1 MYMIELLEDLL
12 IEINDKIENK
22 YVLVGSLSLNFNGF
36 DVLPKKKELDIVI
49 IDENLFKLLQ
59 PMGKFSINENGERT
73 PFGEKK
79 RMMVRTHENLF
90 IDVYLKDEL
99 PTHNFYKLKNGKT
112 IKIADIE
119 DYKKH
124 YGDMM
129 SNYDFKKYDLDG
141 RFINKIINYTNLF

>member
-1 MYMIELLEDLL
+1 MIEILENLLMD
-12 IEINDKIENK
+12 INYKIENN
-22 YVLVGSLSLNFNGF
+22 YVLVGSLSLNFNGY

-49 IDENLFKLLQ
+49 TNEELFKTLQ
-59 PMGKFSINENGERT
+59 SMGKFSINENGERT

-79 RMMVRTHENLF
+79 RMMVRTPENLF
-90 IDVYLKDEL
+90 IDVYLKDDL
-99 PTHNFYKLKNGKT
+99 PTHNFYKLKNGKV

-124 YGDMM
+124 YGHII

-141 RFINKIINYTNLF
+141 RFVNKINNYINLF

>member
-1 MYMIELLEDLL
+1 M
-12 IEINDKIENK
+12 
-22 YVLVGSLSLNFNGF
+22 GSLSLNFNGY

-49 IDENLFKLLQ
+49 TNEELFKTLQ
-59 PMGKFSINENGERT
+59 SMGKFSINENGERT

-79 RMMVRTHENLF
+79 RMMVRTPENLF
-90 IDVYLKDEL
+90 IDVYLKDDL
-99 PTHNFYKLKNGKT
+99 PTHNFYKLKNGKV

-124 YGDMM
+124 YGHII

-141 RFINKIINYTNLF
+141 RFVNKINNYINLF

>member
-1 MYMIELLEDLL
+1 MIEILENLLMD
-12 IEINDKIENK
+12 INHKIENN
-22 YVLVGSLSLNFNGF
+22 YVLVGSLSLNFNGY

-49 IDENLFKLLQ
+49 TNEELFKTLQ
-59 PMGKFSINENGERT
+59 SMGKFSINENGERT

-79 RMMVRTHENLF
+79 RMMVRTPENLF
-90 IDVYLKDEL
+90 IDVYLKDDL
-99 PTHNFYKLKNGKT
+99 PTHNFYKLKNGKV

-124 YGDMM
+124 YGHII

-141 RFINKIINYTNLF
+141 RFVNKINNYINLF

>member
-1 MYMIELLEDLL
+1 MIEILENLLMD
-12 IEINDKIENK
+12 INHKIENN
-22 YVLVGSLSLNFNGF
+22 YVLVGSLSLNFNGY

-49 IDENLFKLLQ
+49 TNEELFKTLQ
-59 PMGKFSINENGERT
+59 SMGKFSINENGERT

-79 RMMVRTHENLF
+79 RMMVRTPENLF
-90 IDVYLKDEL
+90 IDVYLKDDL
-99 PTHNFYKLKNGKT
+99 PTHNFYKLKNGKV

-124 YGDMM
+124 YGYII

-141 RFINKIINYTNLF
+141 RFVNKINNYINLF